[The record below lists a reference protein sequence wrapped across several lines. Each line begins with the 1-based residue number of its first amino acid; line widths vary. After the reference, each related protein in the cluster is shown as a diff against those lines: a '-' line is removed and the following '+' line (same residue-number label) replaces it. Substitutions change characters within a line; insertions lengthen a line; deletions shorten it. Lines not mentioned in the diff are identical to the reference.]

1 MKVLMPLKKA
11 VVEITNEAVADDQQS
26 IRKAVRCWHNRLFN
40 GSVPRDVVTK
50 LGRELFLDLDAWEH
64 WLEIKKQPALRQG
77 PGRPRSM

>member
-11 VVEITNEAVADDQQS
+11 VVEITNEALADDQQS

-50 LGRELFLDLDAWEH
+50 LGRQLFLDLDAWES
-64 WLEIKKQPALRQG
+64 WLERKNKPGNRQG
-77 PGRPRSM
+77 SGRPRSN